1 VIISRQKK
9 LFSKW
14 RRSSKSG
21 ETIFVFVQWEN
32 NNILVE
38 KMKIQQEN
46 TKMMPRYSL
55 NLDNLMY
62 FIEEFS
68 IIDQKL
74 NGGYESYLL
83 VVR

>member
-21 ETIFVFVQWEN
+21 GTIFVFVQWEN
-32 NNILVE
+32 NNVLVE

-55 NLDNLMY
+55 NLDKLMY

-74 NGGYESYLL
+74 NDGLKI
-83 VVR
+83 